1 MKAGSLLYKPRAQ
14 TESNGFDFHNT
25 TEVPVIGMFRNLVTS
40 ARLISCLAICAVALS
55 VAPRDAAAQMVL
67 DKVALDFLPGQP
79 PRDDVV
85 VQNPTQEQLFVLVE
99 PSRIMNPGQPN
110 EERVQF
116 RDPGELGLLVTPNRF
131 IVQPGQRKVIRFAVI
146 EPAIEQDR
154 IYRVTV
160 RPIVGQVES
169 ETTAIKVVFGYDL
182 LVIVRPPNPEPKIEW
197 NRDGLKLS
205 VKNVGSTNALLS
217 QGKQCN
223 AAGEDCKD
231 LPPKRLY
238 PGAQW
243 NHELERETPVEYYLS
258 YAGKVVRQSF

>member
-1 MKAGSLLYKPRAQ
+1 MTQGILVIRMFGRLVF
-14 TESNGFDFHNT
+14 GF
-25 TEVPVIGMFRNLVTS
+25 
-40 ARLISCLAICAVALS
+40 RLIPCLALCAVLA
-55 VAPRDAAAQMVL
+55 VAPGARDAWAQMVL
-67 DKVALDFLPGQP
+67 DKVVLDFLPGQP

-85 VQNPTQEQLFVLVE
+85 VQNPAQEPLFVLVE
-99 PSRIMNPGQPN
+99 PFRIVNPGQPD

-146 EPAIEQDR
+146 EPAVEEDR

-169 ETTAIKVVFGYDL
+169 ETTAVKVVFGYDL
-182 LVIVRPPNPEPKIEW
+182 LVIVRPPNPEPKIES
-197 NRDGLKLS
+197 RREGAKLIVTNS
-205 VKNVGSTNALLS
+205 GSTNALLS

-223 AAGEDCKD
+223 ADGEECLD

-238 PGAQW
+238 PGARW
-243 NHELERETPVEYYLS
+243 EYALERETPIEYYVS
-258 YAGKVVRQSF
+258 YAGKVVRQTF

>member
-1 MKAGSLLYKPRAQ
+1 MI
-14 TESNGFDFHNT
+14 D
-25 TEVPVIGMFRNLVTS
+25 MFRFLVTGV
-40 ARLISCLAICAVALS
+40 RPISCLAICAVIMS
-55 VAPRDAAAQMVL
+55 IAPRDAVAQMVL
-67 DKVALDFLPGQP
+67 DKVVLDFLPGQP

-85 VQNPTQEQLFVLVE
+85 VQNPSQEPLFILVE
-99 PSRIMNPGQPN
+99 PSRIMNPGQPS

-116 RDPGELGLLVTPNRF
+116 RDPGELGLLVTTNRF
-131 IVQPGQRKVIRFAVI
+131 IVQPGQRKIIRFAVI
-146 EPAIEQDR
+146 GPAIEQDR

-169 ETTAIKVVFGYDL
+169 QTTAVKVVFGYDL

-223 AAGEDCKD
+223 ADGEDCKD

-243 NHELERETPVEYYLS
+243 DHELERDTPVEYYLS